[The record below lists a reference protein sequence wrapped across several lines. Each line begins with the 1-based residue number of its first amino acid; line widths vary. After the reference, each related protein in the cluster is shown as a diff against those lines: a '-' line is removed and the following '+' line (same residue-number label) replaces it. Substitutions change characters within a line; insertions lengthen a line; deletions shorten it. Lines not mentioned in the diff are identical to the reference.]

1 VSLPIINVGGIKAY
15 CSDLIV
21 DDDSEI
27 YFLSVVGY
35 QTAVKGIIANVL
47 EYNSVT
53 VRIDGEYLYP
63 LRSTE
68 SYSIHYQK
76 LPSGLFQGVI
86 LPKIAFPGNDESR
99 DTFLIIA
106 EDCLL
111 AKDLFFKHLDEKTEV
126 PLHPVW
132 SVWLWNMFLE
142 KAWLTPLECLIGDY
156 EGYLVEINEDELR
169 DTITMAIANKSADVM
184 ACFEKGGE
192 YGRDEQ
198 S

>member
-1 VSLPIINVGGIKAY
+1 MGLPIINSVGIEAY

-21 DDDSEI
+21 DEENEI
-27 YFLSVVGY
+27 YFLSVAGY

-47 EYNSVT
+47 GYNSVT
-53 VRIDGEYLYP
+53 VRIDGEFLYP

-68 SYSIHYQK
+68 NYSVHYQK

-86 LPKIAFPGNDESR
+86 LPRIAFPNNDETK
-99 DTFLIIA
+99 DMFLV
-106 EDCLL
+106 L
-111 AKDLFFKHLDEKTEV
+111 ADDGSTARELFFKHLDEKTDV

-132 SVWLWNMFLE
+132 SIWLWKVFLE
-142 KAWLTPLECLIGDY
+142 KAWLIPLECLIGDY

-169 DTITMAIANKSADVM
+169 DTITTAIAHKDAEVIM
-184 ACFEKGGE
+184 CFEKGGE
-192 YGRDEQ
+192 NGRDEQ